1 MRVFILYERN
11 LTLKMI
17 DIPANLPS
25 KLDPDSGTQK
35 TISFEYWYW
44 VLLILK
50 PILKQKYII
59 RTHTQNHI

>member
-1 MRVFILYERN
+1 MS
-11 LTLKMI
+11 LKI
-17 DIPANLPS
+17 YKVYS
-25 KLDPDSGTQK
+25 DSGTQK